1 MSKQWIRG
9 GLAAV
14 VIGAAMFATVGEGPT
29 EKSSSDGDSGTPAA
43 TSSQSS
49 PIALGTETEV
59 AKGWTVKVN
68 SAELNANATVAS
80 ANEFNKPEEGKQY
93 VIVNVT
99 VSNKSDQPE
108 APFTNV
114 KLSLLPPSG
123 VAVDTAFVAGVPN
136 EIDSTAQM
144 QPGASATGSLVF
156 EVPSADVDNTVMLGQ
171 SVFTLDAKKDQK
183 FFAIK

>member
-1 MSKQWIRG
+1 
-9 GLAAV
+9 V
-14 VIGAAMFATVGEGPT
+14 
-29 EKSSSDGDSGTPAA
+29 
-43 TSSQSS
+43 
-49 PIALGTETEV
+49 
-59 AKGWTVKVN
+59 
-68 SAELNANATVAS
+68 
-80 ANEFNKPEEGKQY
+80 
-93 VIVNVT
+93 
-99 VSNKSDQPE
+99 
-108 APFTNV
+108 
-114 KLSLLPPSG
+114 LSLLPPSG